1 MSWHHDPMP
10 VTDKPR
16 LKPHRWRWDSEEGR
30 HIAVVVTKAKA
41 ITFLSPSAAI
51 IFSACDGMKTIVELA
66 GLLVESYGI
75 SVEQATADTLAIL
88 GLWREL
94 NMSEA

>member
-1 MSWHHDPMP
+1 MQ

-16 LKPHRWRWDSEEGR
+16 LKPHRWRWDGEEGR
-30 HIAVVVTKAKA
+30 HIAVVIAKAKA
-41 ITFLSPSAAI
+41 ITFLNPSAAI
-51 IFSACDGMKTIVELA
+51 IFSACDGTKTIAELA

-75 SVEQATADTLAIL
+75 SVEQATADTLTIL

-94 NMSEA
+94 DMFAA